1 MQSDQERT
9 LWTMERIPLRLNLR
23 VNVLPQPGTG
33 HMKCASF
40 RLLLAEAAWV
50 ADVVTCCFSTWRIGG
65 RRGIDGREANW
76 AEFDEAWESW
86 I

>member
-1 MQSDQERT
+1 MQSDQAGNGEN
-9 LWTMERIPLRLNLR
+9 EGSVPLRLNLR

-65 RRGIDGREANW
+65 RRGMGGGAANW
-76 AEFDEAWESW
+76 DEFDGDWGSW

>member
-1 MQSDQERT
+1 MKGRERAR
-9 LWTMERIPLRLNLR
+9 EGAPLRLNLR

-33 HMKCASF
+33 HMKWASF

-65 RRGIDGREANW
+65 RRGIDGRAANW
-76 AEFDEAWESW
+76 DEFEEGWESW
-86 I
+86 IWLG